1 MKEDEDKRSNLKPKV
16 PSYIPIEY
24 INHLPRAERRD
35 RAKKII
41 YKWCRVHR
49 KDRENGLAEAYE
61 KIKNEYNIITEVLD
75 SIEEGWEER
84 LIEHK
89 KDINMSVMNILEDME
104 KLIKFSNRASLHSSI
119 DSIDV
124 DRESPFYDMVY
135 VSNSIPELKYEVNSQ
150 LYYLDRL
157 SDEVNSK
164 FHDVPF
170 EGESKK
176 LIDRVNRYICDL
188 NVMENLLYQLN
199 VWGELRPM
207 HLLNRITKRPKE
219 ISKESYSIIVALT
232 KFLDKNENSGL
243 TFSSKVKPSLH
254 SFVEK
259 EAGFYCSPSGFDYK
273 VKKAFSQVD
282 HLLPAVNVP
291 EPETNVEWF
300 FKQRPKIGQ
309 MHRHVRALLKTGEIN
324 VTQP

>member
-199 VWGELRPM
+199 V
-207 HLLNRITKRPKE
+207 
-219 ISKESYSIIVALT
+219 
-232 KFLDKNENSGL
+232 
-243 TFSSKVKPSLH
+243 
-254 SFVEK
+254 
-259 EAGFYCSPSGFDYK
+259 
-273 VKKAFSQVD
+273 
-282 HLLPAVNVP
+282 
-291 EPETNVEWF
+291 
-300 FKQRPKIGQ
+300 
-309 MHRHVRALLKTGEIN
+309 
-324 VTQP
+324 